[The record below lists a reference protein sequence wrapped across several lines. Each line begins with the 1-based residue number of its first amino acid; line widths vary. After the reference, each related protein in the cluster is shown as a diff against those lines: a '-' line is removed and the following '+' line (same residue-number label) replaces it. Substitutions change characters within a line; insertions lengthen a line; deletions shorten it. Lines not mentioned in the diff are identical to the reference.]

1 VGVVSL
7 NCEPLDW
14 AARESS
20 SCETWQGPAIDLTR
34 QHNWLGNDRDRPP
47 GSLSFT
53 SKTGKRSGRN
63 TASAP
68 KSIGTEEAELWRKTN
83 KERKNAI

>member
-7 NCEPLDW
+7 NCEPLDR
-14 AARESS
+14 AARESG
-20 SCETWQGPAIDLTR
+20 SCKTWQGPAIDLTR
-34 QHNWLGNDRDRPP
+34 QHNWLGNDRDRSP

-53 SKTGKRSGRN
+53 SKTGKRSRRN

-68 KSIGTEEAELWRKTN
+68 KSIWDRRSRAME
-83 KERKNAI
+83 KEQ